1 LPLNGEMS
9 SQSVSIPLT
18 FGCLHHGKT
27 WQGGDIWFLV
37 ICPYRF
43 LQCPLFSLPGVFL
56 EGVLVCCGCCNKMP
70 LLLLTALEV
79 AMSKIK
85 TPAGLMSG
93 AGPFPK
99 HSTLWLFITWQR
111 GQTASLRP
119 LYEDTNAITR
129 TPPSWFHDIPKT
141 TSVNSITWGGQTW
154 TSEFGRAGH
163 KHSDHSMMASHC
175 PGSHGRLLKGFS
187 HFFHTLISITQGK
200 CGVFVLWL
208 P

>member
-1 LPLNGEMS
+1 VEWLQTPVLGKKRKTWLHFSLCLSLPLNGEMS

-129 TPPSWFHDIPKT
+129 TPPS
-141 TSVNSITWGGQTW
+141 
-154 TSEFGRAGH
+154 
-163 KHSDHSMMASHC
+163 
-175 PGSHGRLLKGFS
+175 
-187 HFFHTLISITQGK
+187 
-200 CGVFVLWL
+200 
-208 P
+208 